1 MTALWSMSYNVRY
14 DTPEDGDD
22 VWDER
27 RDAVADVVRSRRPD
41 IVGYQEP
48 LPHQLADLRE
58 RLPAY
63 EIVGRGRNADGSGER
78 SPIGF
83 RRDRFSMLD
92 RETFWLSETPENPG
106 SVGWDAELPRIATRL
121 RLRDERTGRTL
132 THCNTHLDYDGARAR
147 REAASLLARRLDG
160 DGATILTGDF
170 NCEAD
175 SPPYRRLVEGG
186 FRDARSAS
194 DFSPFGPH
202 TTRTDFGS
210 LHPDWI
216 IDHVFVDGPLS
227 VRQCGICSE
236 TDRRHQYPSDH
247 LPVLAEL
254 RYEDR

>member
-1 MTALWSMSYNVRY
+1 MTALWTMSYNVRY
-14 DTPEDGDD
+14 DTPGDGDD

-27 RDAVADVVRSRRPD
+27 RDAVADIVRSRRPAL
-41 IVGYQEP
+41 VGFQEP
-48 LPHQLADLRE
+48 LPHQLTDLRE

-63 EIVGRGRNADGSGER
+63 EIVGRGRNADGGGER

-83 RRDRFSMLD
+83 RRDRFSVLD
-92 RETFWLSETPENPG
+92 RETLWLSETPENPG

-121 RLRDERTGRTL
+121 RLRDEQTGRTL
-132 THCNTHLDYDGARAR
+132 THCNTHFAHKGERAR

-160 DGATILTGDF
+160 DDPTILTGDF

-175 SPPYRRLVEGG
+175 SPPYRRLVDAGV
-186 FRDARSAS
+186 RDARSAS
-194 DFSPFGPH
+194 ELPPFGPH

-227 VRQCGICSE
+227 VRQCGTCSE
-236 TDRRHQYPSDH
+236 TDRRHRYPSDH